1 MPVLVKS
8 HMNHALI
15 LLSLYISQPTIGL
28 LMSRSTSLFR
38 NRGFNVDGNHISGR
52 DSQRLYLDLRYI
64 LLHSHLIMQ
73 LHFTFTI
80 LYSAIELFR
89 YFGHHFVHTW
99 FGRNFCIFSCSDILD
114 DDSTEFLEALK
125 RQMEGSN
132 ILNASPREVSI
143 SHSYR
148 CLRRS
153 FLNLKSWVDF
163 VKDISLPDIIN
174 SHDRLISSLSSGDE
188 SYQRIFC

>member
-52 DSQRLYLDLRYI
+52 DSQRLYLDLRSI

-73 LHFTFTI
+73 SHFDSTI
-80 LYSAIELFR
+80 LHSAIDLFR
-89 YFGHHFVHTW
+89 YFGDHFVHTW
-99 FGRNFCIFSCSDILD
+99 FDRNVCTFSCSDILD

-143 SHSYR
+143 SHSHR
-148 CLRRS
+148 CLWRS
-153 FLNLKSWVDF
+153 FLNLESFVDF
-163 VKDISLPDIIN
+163 VKDIILPHIIN
-174 SHDRLISSLSSGDE
+174 SHYKLTSSLSSGDE
-188 SYQRIFC
+188 SY